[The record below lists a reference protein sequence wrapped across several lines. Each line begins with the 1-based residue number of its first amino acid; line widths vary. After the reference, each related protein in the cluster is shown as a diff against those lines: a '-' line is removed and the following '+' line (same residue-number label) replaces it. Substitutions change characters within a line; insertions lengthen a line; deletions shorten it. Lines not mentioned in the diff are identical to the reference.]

1 MRTSVDPA
9 QLRALV
15 SVVDEGSF
23 ELAAAALHLTPS
35 AVSQRIKA
43 LETSTGRILVR
54 RTKPTEVTDAGRP
67 YLRLA
72 RQIEALVRDVLI
84 DDDATGPVVPLAVNS
99 DSMATWVLPALASV
113 GGAARFHLH
122 REDEGHSA
130 DLLRSGA
137 VMAAI
142 TTDTDPVQGCSVTR
156 LGTMRYRAM
165 ASRQFAERWF
175 PAGASAAELSAAPV
189 VVFDRKD
196 ELQDRYLRLRS
207 RARLAPPRHY
217 VPGSSDFAAAVRLGL
232 GWGMLPDQQSRQ
244 DGNELL
250 VRIDDR
256 RHVDVVLYWQ
266 QWKLHT
272 PALDAVASAV
282 RSAAAD
288 HLT

>member
-1 MRTSVDPA
+1 MSVDPA
-9 QLRALV
+9 QLRALL

-23 ELAAAALHLTPS
+23 ELAAAALHITPS

-43 LETSTGRILVR
+43 LETSTGRVLVR
-54 RTKPTEVTDAGRP
+54 RTKPTEVTEAGRP
-67 YLRLA
+67 YLRLG
-72 RQIEALVRDVLI
+72 RQIDALVRDVLVG
-84 DDDATGPVVPLAVNS
+84 DGAAGPVIPLAVNS

-113 GGAARFHLH
+113 GVAARFDLH

-130 DLLRSGA
+130 DLLKSGS

-142 TTDTDPVQGCSVTR
+142 TTDTEPVQGCSVTP

-165 ASRQFAERWF
+165 ASPEFAARWF
-175 PAGASAAELSAAPV
+175 PDGATVAELAVAPV

-207 RARLAPPRHY
+207 RARLAPPRHH
-217 VPGSSDFAAAVRLGL
+217 VPGSADFAAALRLGL
-232 GWGMLPDQQSRQ
+232 GWGMLPDQQSRR

-250 VRIDDR
+250 VRLDDR
-256 RHVDVVLYWQ
+256 RHLDVVLYWQ

-272 PALDAVASAV
+272 PVLDAVAAAV
-282 RSAAAD
+282 RSAAAE

>member
-1 MRTSVDPA
+1 MSSLDPA

-43 LETSTGRILVR
+43 LETSTGRVLVR
-54 RTKPTEVTDAGRP
+54 RTKPTEVTDAGLP

-72 RQIEALVRDVLI
+72 RQIETLVRDVLV
-84 DDDATGPVVPLAVNS
+84 DDAAGTVVPLAVNS

-113 GGAARFHLH
+113 GGPVRFDLH

-130 DLLRSGA
+130 DLLRSGT

-156 LGTMRYRAM
+156 LGTMRYRAV
-165 ASRQFAERWF
+165 ASPEFAGRWF
-175 PAGASAAELSAAPV
+175 PDGATAAALALAPV
-189 VVFDRKD
+189 IVFDRKD
-196 ELQDRYLRLRS
+196 ALQDRYLRVRS
-207 RARLAPPRHY
+207 RSRIAPPRHY

-232 GWGMLPDQQSRQ
+232 GWAMLPDQQSRS
-244 DGNELL
+244 DGNERL

-256 RHVDVVLYWQ
+256 RHVDVVLHWQ

-282 RSAAAD
+282 ASAAAE